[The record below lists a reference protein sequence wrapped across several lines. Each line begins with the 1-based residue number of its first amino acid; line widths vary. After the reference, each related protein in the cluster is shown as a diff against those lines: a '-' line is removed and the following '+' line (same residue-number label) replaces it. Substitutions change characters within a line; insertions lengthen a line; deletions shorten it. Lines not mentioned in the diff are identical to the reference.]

1 MFASGEEDSSSDSIP
16 LFGGANQILFD
27 DLMAG
32 SETLIET
39 ESSCYR
45 FTMTDPTKRH
55 GILSGGS
62 LGLECCPAT
71 IIGSPSLRDNPVNDS
86 FTSLRPGVRM
96 VFHVRMPNGLK
107 RLVTS
112 RITSVSIVDDGLRDN

>member
-1 MFASGEEDSSSDSIP
+1 MFVGGEENSSSDSFPI
-16 LFGGANQILFD
+16 FSGREQILFD

-39 ESSCYR
+39 EASCYR
-45 FTMTDPTKRH
+45 FTMTDPSRRH

-62 LGLECCPAT
+62 LRLDSCPAT
-71 IIGSPSLRDNPVNDS
+71 IIGSASPYDPDANDY
-86 FTSLRPGVRM
+86 FNSLRPGVRM
-96 VFHVRMPNGLK
+96 VFHVRMPGGPK

-112 RITSVSIVDDGLRDN
+112 RITNVSIVHEN